1 MVGLKYHDNLAL
13 NTTEFP
19 KDSYSLRIDND
30 TEIKKPVLLLI
41 SREGSRMFL
50 NENEMVGMT
59 EELGLR
65 VAVSRPESMYN
76 IDKFSNVVNSC
87 NIMVGAHGAGLTNEL
102 FLPNGA
108 DLVQVVPLGLDWAS
122 ETYYGDPSYEMG
134 LQYLEYKTEAEE
146 SSLVNIYGRNHP
158 VIVDPA
164 SVFSK
169 GYQAA
174 RAVYV
179 DEQNLNI
186 NLARFKNTLV
196 QALALIRH
204 STPSSSI
211 KH

>member
-1 MVGLKYHDNLAL
+1 M
-13 NTTEFP
+13 
-19 KDSYSLRIDND
+19 
-30 TEIKKPVLLLI
+30 
-41 SREGSRMFL
+41 
-50 NENEMVGMT
+50 
-59 EELGLR
+59 
-65 VAVSRPESMYN
+65 
-76 IDKFSNVVNSC
+76 
-87 NIMVGAHGAGLTNEL
+87 
-102 FLPNGA
+102 
-108 DLVQVVPLGLDWAS
+108 VPLGLDWAS
-122 ETYYGDPSYEMG
+122 KTYYGDPIYEMG
-134 LQYLEYKTEAEE
+134 LQYLEYKIEAEE

-158 VIVDPA
+158 VIVDPV